1 MSPEPVPP
9 PGVMPFPPGTVIAGG
24 KYRVNRLLGEGGMG
38 WVVVATH
45 LQLEQRVALKF
56 MRSAKNPE
64 AVARFLREA
73 RAAARIQ
80 SEHVARV
87 SDVGTLENG
96 SPYLVMEYL
105 EGEDLSELIDAK
117 GALPE
122 FLAVDY
128 AMQACEGLA
137 EAHAAGI
144 IHRDLKPANL
154 FLARRTD
161 GSVRVKLLDFGI
173 SKLSPAPG
181 SQPEINMTSTQAL
194 MGSPLYMAPEQMRSS
209 RSVDRRADIWSMG
222 TIIYEMLTG
231 HSPFE
236 GETLP
241 EVCARILSDP
251 AASMLSLQ
259 PDLAPELD
267 TVVLRCLEKN
277 PDRRYPDVAA
287 LAQALGEF
295 GSDEIRSTA
304 ERIGRVSRGRVT
316 PRTDTYE
323 DVPAR
328 SQDVDLES
336 AVMTNP
342 LVGRQAT
349 ERESAETQI
358 ETQIAKTALVA
369 TSASFTRGSN
379 PLTKRGPTL
388 PLVVAGGGLAGAI
401 VLAILFVAMRGP
413 STQPGATSGSV
424 TSAATHAAASESMNV
439 PRASI
444 NVPTAAAAP
453 PALAPA
459 STAAPGWTAA
469 PSAAPAPTTTAQ
481 PVVVPAS
488 LPVVPASLPVAT
500 PPAPPP
506 PARTTAPRATAA
518 PAAASVAAPKPSA
531 APAATSSFGGRD

>member
-1 MSPEPVPP
+1 
-9 PGVMPFPPGTVIAGG
+9 MPFPPGTVIAGG

-117 GALPE
+117 GALPDY
-122 FLAVDY
+122 LAIDY

-231 HSPFE
+231 RSPFE
-236 GETLP
+236 GTSLP
-241 EVCARILSDP
+241 EVCARILADAP
-251 AASMLSLQ
+251 ESMLTYQ
-259 PDLAPELD
+259 PDIAPELD
-267 TVVLRCLEKN
+267 TVVLRCLEKD
-277 PDRRYPDVAA
+277 PARRYPDVAA
-287 LAQALGEF
+287 LAQALGAF
-295 GSDEIRSTA
+295 GTDEIRSTA
-304 ERIGRVSRGRVT
+304 ERIGRVNRRVVA
-316 PRTDTYE
+316 PRSEPMDETLAESHDI
-323 DVPAR
+323 
-328 SQDVDLES
+328 DLES
-336 AVMTNP
+336 VSVTNP
-342 LVGRQAT
+342 LDRHAPEPDST
-349 ERESAETQI
+349 RMS
-358 ETQIAKTALVA
+358 KTALVA
-369 TSASFTRGSN
+369 TSASFTRGSTT
-379 PLTKRGPTL
+379 PRAKRAATM
-388 PLVVAGGGLAGAI
+388 PLVIAGGGVAGAI
-401 VLAILFVAMRGP
+401 VLAVAFVAMRGP
-413 STQPGATSGSV
+413 APQPPATGGSV
-424 TSAATHAAASESMNV
+424 TSGATRAMPADSTAGATVSAPTPAIAPPTPAVTATAAWTATTAAPPPV
-439 PRASI
+439 PQPAPAETAAL
-444 NVPTAAAAP
+444 VAAPAMAAAAP
-453 PALAPA
+453 IK
-459 STAAPGWTAA
+459 TAAA
-469 PSAAPAPTTTAQ
+469 PRAAAPATAT
-481 PVVVPAS
+481 VA
-488 LPVVPASLPVAT
+488 PVA
-500 PPAPPP
+500 A
-506 PARTTAPRATAA
+506 
-518 PAAASVAAPKPSA
+518 KPSA
-531 APAATSSFGGRD
+531 SPKPAATTSFGGRD